1 MFAMGPAFFRPTV
14 SGYATLAMTGTFSAA
29 TVGVAYS
36 SSIPISG
43 GLEPYSLT
51 GGTGVASGSLDSG
64 FSLSITG
71 TTGAR
76 FLTLSC
82 ASPTTADTMTFT
94 ASVDS
99 SDGQTATS
107 AQSVTVAA
115 PSYLSSGLHCDGANG
130 STTFTDVTGKTWTRA
145 GSTTVIST
153 ADSLFGGASLLVGST
168 TGSATANGISTPPNA
183 DFDFGLG
190 EFTVEWAQKWNAS
203 TSFATVLAR
212 SISSGSPINVQT
224 GNGDKKYKVYWKG
237 TAIMTE
243 GSAPASSSA
252 FIRYAICRQNSGT
265 VSTFYLYREGV
276 VTATATATTSD
287 YSFSDAT
294 MGWTWGAYP
303 DGTYATASNLDELQ
317 VYKGLCKY
325 PNGTAYTPAT
335 GPFTP

>member
-107 AQSVTVAA
+107 AQSVTVSAA
-115 PSYLSSGLHCDGANG
+115 DFAILSGTDKAPEITITGDLTATRNAGAGAWKGVRATKAKGAGKWYFEVQLGSNGSANG
-130 STTFTDVTGKTWTRA
+130 SLIVGLAAAIDPLTYPGAGPYAYGAQPNDVNTGNVGTYNNGVYYSNAYARGSVGDTCCFAVDLDGHRVWFRFVGRAWMNGDPATGTGGYVLTTGV
-145 GSTTVIST
+145 
-153 ADSLFGGASLLVGST
+153 SLLPMIGEYSAPQQ
-168 TGSATANGISTPPNA
+168 ATAN
-183 DFDFGLG
+183 FGA
-190 EFTVEWAQKWNAS
+190 TA
-203 TSFATVLAR
+203 FA
-212 SISSGSPINVQT
+212 
-224 GNGDKKYKVYWKG
+224 
-237 TAIMTE
+237 
-243 GSAPASSSA
+243 
-252 FIRYAICRQNSGT
+252 
-265 VSTFYLYREGV
+265 GV
-276 VTATATATTSD
+276 VPSGFHA
-287 YSFSDAT
+287 
-294 MGWTWGAYP
+294 GW
-303 DGTYATASNLDELQ
+303 
-317 VYKGLCKY
+317 
-325 PNGTAYTPAT
+325 
-335 GPFTP
+335 F